1 MKKKETGMSSGS
13 DSHSTRPLKLW
24 ENGLF
29 GMEIG
34 RVYHLAPGLL
44 LTIMFA
50 WISIWLS
57 DYIGVTLLG
66 FQKSPIS
73 AVIVVVLLG
82 LAIGNSIHLPGWL
95 DQGFTFSMR
104 KVLRLGIILMGI
116 RLSIL
121 DVFKLGVMGVPIV
134 LLCIVGALLFTT
146 ILNRWLRLP
155 ERLGTL
161 IAVGTSI
168 CGVSAIVAT
177 APGIDA
183 QDEEVSYA
191 VAVITVFGIVATLV
205 YPYAAHTLFEGNA
218 VRSGLFLGTSVHE
231 TAQVAGAGMVF
242 SDAFA
247 LPLGLEVA
255 TVAKMVRNVFMV
267 AVIPFMAFY
276 YNRRR
281 TIRGETEVKKIS
293 FVKLFPFF
301 IIGFLAVALLRSIGD
316 VGVDSSSKAF
326 GIWDDATWENIYSN
340 IKHWSNNLLVVALA
354 GVGLKTRFR
363 ILKGL
368 GIKPF
373 IVGLGAALIV
383 GVVSIITISL
393 LGTFVTL

>member
-1 MKKKETGMSSGS
+1 MSSGK
-13 DSHSTRPLKLW
+13 DSHSTRPLKFW

-29 GMEIG
+29 GIEID
-34 RVYHLAPGLL
+34 RVHHLVPGLL
-44 LTIMFA
+44 LTLVFA

-73 AVIVVVLLG
+73 SVIVVVLIG
-82 LAIGNSIHLPGWL
+82 LAIRNSIRLPGWL
-95 DQGFTFSMR
+95 DQGFTFSVK

-121 DVFKLGVMGVPIV
+121 HVFRLGVMGVPIV
-134 LLCIVGALLFTT
+134 LFCIIGALLFTT
-146 ILNRWLRLP
+146 LLNRWLRLP

-183 QDEEVSYA
+183 RDEEVSYA
-191 VAVITVFGIVATLV
+191 VAIITVFGIVATLV
-205 YPYAAHTLFEGNA
+205 YPYAAYTLFEGNA
-218 VRSGLFLGTSVHE
+218 VKSGLFLGTSVHE

-276 YNRRR
+276 YTRRR
-281 TIRGETEVKKIS
+281 MVRGKNEAKKIS

-301 IIGFLAVALLRSIGD
+301 ILGFLAVALLRTVGD
-316 VGVDSSSKAF
+316 LGVNSSGKAF
-326 GIWDDATWENIYSN
+326 GIWDDAAWKNIYSH
-340 IKHWSNNLLVVALA
+340 IKTLSNYLLVVALA

-363 ILKGL
+363 ILRGL
-368 GIKPF
+368 GVKPF

-393 LGTFVTL
+393 LGRFVNL